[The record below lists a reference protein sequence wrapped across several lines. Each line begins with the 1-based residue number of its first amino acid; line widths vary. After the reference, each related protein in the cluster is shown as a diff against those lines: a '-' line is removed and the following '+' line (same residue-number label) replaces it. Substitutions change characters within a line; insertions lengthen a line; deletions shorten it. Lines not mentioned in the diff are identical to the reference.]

1 MSIFFGS
8 DEMRKE
14 RRFRQRSENNAVP
27 VITRVV
33 ALVLGQ
39 GRLEHIAN
47 SERLFVLACA

>member
-1 MSIFFGS
+1 
-8 DEMRKE
+8 MRKE
-14 RRFRQRSENNAVP
+14 RRFRQRSENKENNAVP
-27 VITRVV
+27 VITHVV